1 MVVNLARRQNVKMV
15 PFDVASGVFNVI
27 SNSTRAIILQKGLEM
42 FRFPIVESSL
52 RFPDVKIVAVPA
64 TSLINDFG

>member
-1 MVVNLARRQNVKMV
+1 
-15 PFDVASGVFNVI
+15 
-27 SNSTRAIILQKGLEM
+27 
-42 FRFPIVESSL
+42 VESSL